1 MIVNLLIVI
10 CSYFVGGILG
20 GKVIQYFYKVDIS
33 KKGSHNIGARNA
45 GRVLGIVA
53 FILVLLVDFS
63 KGYLFILLLK
73 FLDKDHALIFICV
86 LMLILG
92 HIKPILNR
100 FKGGKGVAT
109 FIGAVSAISPNMLLI
124 LILIVLVVLIVTQS
138 ITIGFYG
145 SIPVLIYIN
154 YLEDGS
160 IITGLIFVIIVIII
174 YFIGISDIDKA
185 LKEYFK

>member
-10 CSYFVGGILG
+10 CSYLIGGILG

-33 KKGSHNIGARNA
+33 KKGSYNIGARNA
-45 GRVLGIVA
+45 GRVLGVVA
-53 FILVLLVDFS
+53 FILVLLIDFS
-63 KGYLFILLLK
+63 KGYLFVLLLK
-73 FLDKDHALIFICV
+73 FMDESHVLIFICI
-86 LMLILG
+86 LMLVLG
-92 HIKPILNR
+92 HIKPIFNR

-109 FIGAVSAISPNMLLI
+109 FVGAISAISPNMLLI

-154 YLEDGS
+154 YLEDRS
-160 IITGLIFVIIVIII
+160 MTTSLIFILIAVLI
-174 YFIGISDIDKA
+174 YFIGMTDINKA
-185 LKEYFK
+185 IKEYFK